1 MTKLRVTGFW
11 VFILPPPSK
20 GSISAVSP
28 GIQHIFREISA
39 VISPSAANWRA
50 PGTVLP
56 VRFRAG
62 GTVLPA
68 RFTQTIS
75 VLIVTDIANCLNIF
89 LWIPRRCTSKK
100 RGHVQLFTDQT
111 KPGQR
116 VCAALVSA
124 AAFTGRSRE
133 QSAVPRVR
141 PRLRNSRPEPG
152 PGRRRDCSAERHIP
166 GWCCPHSRR
175 AQPWGSRP
183 QY

>member
-1 MTKLRVTGFW
+1 MTNLRVTGFW

-28 GIQHIFREISA
+28 GIQHIIREISA

-50 PGTVLP
+50 V
-56 VRFRAG
+56 
-62 GTVLPA
+62 
-68 RFTQTIS
+68 TQTIS
-75 VLIVTDIANCLNIF
+75 VLIVTDIVNCLNIF